1 MSDDKHCEPERDLFI
16 DILEEAV
23 DLIEKALLKLPI
35 ERRRQLLAEDIGG
48 IINTTLEQRRRMLL
62 ADK

>member
-1 MSDDKHCEPERDLFI
+1 MSDDKHWEPERDLFI